1 MLQKYALSLVPWA
14 PSLGCMSANLKSMT
28 LSTII
33 YGVYYVPWTIP
44 GALQKEIP
52 LDNNK
57 VYSWWSRKAETIV
70 SMVSFI
76 YKVRKRINSWV
87 MVLLT

>member
-14 PSLGCMSANLKSMT
+14 ASLGCVSSNLRSMV

-33 YGVYYVPWTIP
+33 YGVHYMPETIP

-52 LDNNK
+52 LDNK
-57 VYSWWSRKAETIV
+57 FYSW
-70 SMVSFI
+70 
-76 YKVRKRINSWV
+76 
-87 MVLLT
+87 